1 MGAGRSWS
9 RSGGRSRARSGG
21 RSKVRSKGRGQE
33 AAWWRIGEVEV
44 GI

>member
-33 AAWWRIGEVEV
+33 AAWWRIGDVELR
-44 GI
+44 I